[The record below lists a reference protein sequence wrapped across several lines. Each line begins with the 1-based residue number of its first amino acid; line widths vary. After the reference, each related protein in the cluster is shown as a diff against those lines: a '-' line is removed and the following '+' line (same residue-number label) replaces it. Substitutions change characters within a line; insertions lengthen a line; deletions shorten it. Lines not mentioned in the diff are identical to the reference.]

1 MQQVVRAEHT
11 GLIGSQP
18 PRSPLADVSETKIAS
33 RGKGFPV
40 GWLIAPATL
49 WLFIFLVIPLAGI
62 IVFSFFQS
70 TRSGMVADLTL
81 QYYGEYFMLCEG
93 VVNFSEHVARYN
105 DFLKEYYGYGPE
117 ARLAPILPGTR

>member
-18 PRSPLADVSETKIAS
+18 SRSPLADVSETKIVN
-33 RGKGFPV
+33 RGQGFPV

-62 IVFSFFQS
+62 IVFSFWQS
-70 TRSGMVADLTL
+70 TRSGMVPDFTFK
-81 QYYGEYFMLCEG
+81 YYGEYFISEG
-93 VVNFSEHVARYN
+93 
-105 DFLKEYYGYGPE
+105 FLDPSSGKFLTPS
-117 ARLAPILPGTR
+117 ATSVPCVPR